1 MELPAMMR
9 ITRIKSRASKPT
21 FKLEGKLVGPWVEEM
36 HRAVNEASAI
46 CSQPR
51 LDLSDV
57 TFVDASGVT
66 LLRELIRRGV
76 AITACSGFVAA
87 MLHEEES

>member
-1 MELPAMMR
+1 MMR
-9 ITRIKSRASKPT
+9 ITRIKSRGSRPT

-36 HRAVNEASAI
+36 HRAVDEAS
-46 CSQPR
+46 SNGSRPR
-51 LDLSDV
+51 LDLSDL

-66 LLRELIRRGV
+66 LLRELMSRGI

-87 MLHEEES
+87 LLHEEES